1 MSHRIVS
8 ALLFLCAS
16 GVLAARPA
24 VAQISGEAVK
34 LMTQIQKIS
43 MSPTDSLPPA
53 PADGGPPGSIEHMRS
68 ELGERQGKPTL
79 SPFGCRKT
87 WTPPGSAPS
96 TEAYTHY
103 FGEDLLDRTDGGRRR
118 LEWSATTANQER
130 FGAATCFVPNL
141 DGAVQLIELML
152 EAEADTRNET
162 GAALTF
168 ETVVR

>member
-1 MSHRIVS
+1 
-8 ALLFLCAS
+8 
-16 GVLAARPA
+16 
-24 VAQISGEAVK
+24 
-34 LMTQIQKIS
+34 MTQIQEIS

-68 ELGERQGKPTL
+68 ELNKRSDKLTL
-79 SPFGCRKT
+79 SPFGCRME
-87 WTPPGSAPS
+87 WNPPGKDAP
-96 TEAYTHY
+96 EAEAVTHY
-103 FGEDLLDRTDGGRRR
+103 YGEDLLDRTDGGRRR

-141 DGAVQLIELML
+141 DGAVQIIELML

-162 GAALTF
+162 GAGLTF